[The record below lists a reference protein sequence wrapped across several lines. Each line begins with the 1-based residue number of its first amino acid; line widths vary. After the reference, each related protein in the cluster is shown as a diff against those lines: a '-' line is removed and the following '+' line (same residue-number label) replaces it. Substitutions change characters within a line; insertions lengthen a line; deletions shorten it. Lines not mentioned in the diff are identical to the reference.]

1 MTSTDDQILAAPIV
15 FRPYFKRVL
24 WGGSK
29 ICRYKGI
36 SSDATDIGE
45 SWEISAL
52 PGQESRV
59 DGGLYADMTLQ
70 ELSDRFGAQLL
81 GDSVLKRYGGK
92 FPMLIKFIDANDR
105 LSVQVHPDDKMA
117 AERHSSLG
125 KSEMWY
131 IIDAE
136 PGAKIYSGLTEA
148 MTPEQYEQRLLEGS
162 ITDVLAEYETAP
174 GEVFYLPAGRVHAIG
189 PGNFL
194 AEIQESSDITYRIYD
209 YGRRDSAGRPR
220 ELHTDMAREAI
231 DYKVRD
237 TYRSPSPSPDE
248 KNCEIAACEH
258 FTVRRLIIEGPHT
271 YTFSRDSF
279 TALMCLEGEVTLN
292 YPGGTLTL
300 RQGHTALL
308 PAVMRSIELTGK
320 ALLLCAQA

>member
-131 IIDAE
+131 IIDAVALS
-136 PGAKIYSGLTEA
+136 AKADALAQQSGDS
-148 MTPEQYEQRLLEGS
+148 Q
-162 ITDVLAEYETAP
+162 TAFDM
-174 GEVFYLPAGRVHAIG
+174 GL
-189 PGNFL
+189 
-194 AEIQESSDITYRIYD
+194 D
-209 YGRRDSAGRPR
+209 Y
-220 ELHTDMAREAI
+220 
-231 DYKVRD
+231 
-237 TYRSPSPSPDE
+237 
-248 KNCEIAACEH
+248 
-258 FTVRRLIIEGPHT
+258 IIENHAGASTLP
-271 YTFSRDSF
+271 
-279 TALMCLEGEVTLN
+279 LMDEIGRYQRYGSDFGN
-292 YPGGTLTL
+292 
-300 RQGHTALL
+300 
-308 PAVMRSIELTGK
+308 II
-320 ALLLCAQA
+320 